1 MLLQYKLLYKKGI
14 FKWCVHLCQKYLH
27 VWYSGGL
34 FCWYFRFCLNSC
46 FSFWVLLGSLQ
57 QNHDLGFFF
66 LFPPQPFHDQ
76 ERDAVVL
83 WTRILKIGLL
93 GWIDQVLS
101 VRFIDFTL
109 FDVSFFRLMHGLVK
123 YFLVLQWLF
132 LQSWLLHAGE
142 GTTRSFFWS
151 VPWTP
156 MVIAF
161 K

>member
-14 FKWCVHLCQKYLH
+14 FK
-27 VWYSGGL
+27 YSVCFMPKIPSCL
-34 FCWYFRFCLNSC
+34 IFWRIFCWYFRFCLNSW

-57 QNHDLGFFF
+57 QNHDLRFFF
-66 LFPPQPFHDQ
+66 LFPPQPSHNQ
-76 ERDAVVL
+76 QRDAVVL
-83 WTRILKIGLL
+83 WNWVLKIGLL
-93 GWIDQVLS
+93 GWIDQALS
-101 VRFIDFTL
+101 LRSIDFKL
-109 FDVSFFRLMHGLVK
+109 FDVLFFRLMYDLAK
-123 YFLVLQWLF
+123 YFPVLQRLF

-156 MVIAF
+156 MVIEF